1 MNKRAYGASSE
12 KATLCRRQ
20 APVHGP
26 TAQPV
31 LAGPLLT
38 LLPSSTRLRSTH
50 RLPDPQR
57 RLLPSE
63 VARKGSGEGAAR
75 AIPRWCRRE
84 LTAPGTER
92 FSAHNGRDD
101 GKGNQAIASL
111 PPSAEPWRAGNRG
124 CQGGKVE
131 IFGRKAKNT
140 TGP

>member
-57 RLLPSE
+57 RCLPLE
-63 VARKGSGEGAAR
+63 VA
-75 AIPRWCRRE
+75 
-84 LTAPGTER
+84 
-92 FSAHNGRDD
+92 
-101 GKGNQAIASL
+101 
-111 PPSAEPWRAGNRG
+111 
-124 CQGGKVE
+124 
-131 IFGRKAKNT
+131 
-140 TGP
+140 